1 MGCHHVIGLLHVPNF
16 VCNWMRPV
24 HVATALFLSVLY
36 SRQMHDACIHSDGD
50 DSEGDIVN
58 TTADTDISVRLFMF
72 VC

>member
-1 MGCHHVIGLLHVPNF
+1 
-16 VCNWMRPV
+16 MRPV